1 MDLAPYF
8 AQPLRALRRRPGFT
22 AVVILTLTLGI
33 GVTTA
38 VFSIFNGVLLT
49 PLVFPNPQQLVAVY
63 DTQPSCPTCPASF
76 PKYRDWV
83 ERNRVFSA
91 IGGAT
96 GGSFVLTAPGADPI
110 RLTAVRTTASFF
122 DVFRVSPVAGRWYTE
137 AEDQPNGPK

>member
-8 AQPLRALRRRPGFT
+8 AQPLRALRRRPGFA

-49 PLVFPNPQQLVAVY
+49 PLAFPNPQQLVMVY

-76 PKYRDWV
+76 PKYRDWAD
-83 ERNRVFSA
+83 RNRVFSA
-91 IGGAT
+91 IGGAS
-96 GGSFVLTAPGADPI
+96 GASFVLTSPGADPI
-110 RLTAVRTTASFF
+110 RLVAARTTASYF
-122 DVFRVSPVAGRWYTE
+122 DVFRTSTIAG
-137 AEDQPNGPK
+137 